1 MLASVVIVAKN
12 NVIGCEN
19 GLVFDIKED
28 LQHFKEITNNGT
40 IIMGRKTFEALPFV
54 LPNRHH
60 IILTTNKNYKV
71 PESKEQIDVV
81 TDINEIIE
89 KYANSTEEIYL
100 IGGGMLYKTLMPYTK
115 KHYITH
121 VDKDAIGDTYFPSL
135 DMNKYEVINRS
146 ENMFSEKENC
156 NFYYCDYILK

>member
-28 LQHFKEITNNGT
+28 LKHFKNITSGGT
-40 IIMGRKTFEALPFV
+40 VVMGRKTFEALPFV

-60 IILTTNKNYKV
+60 VIITTNKDYKV
-71 PESKEQIDVV
+71 PESKEQIDVI
-81 TDINEIIE
+81 TDINEVIE
-89 KYANSTEEIYL
+89 KYANCEEEVYL
-100 IGGGMLYKTLMPYTK
+100 IGGGMIYEKLMPHTK

-121 VDKDAIGDTYFPSL
+121 VNKEAIGDTFFPVI
-135 DMNKYEVINRS
+135 DMDKYDIINQS
-146 ENMFSEKENC
+146 EEMYSEKEDC
-156 NFYYCDYILK
+156 TFYYCDYLMK